1 MIEQLKVLKLDRSYD
16 FKSLDNFIEWA
27 DKVEPLLS
35 ISSKYEREFNQAR
48 TSAEVCFR
56 MKQHTSAYNNMSE
69 AVGVLNRAVTA
80 LELPK
85 QKSEGVSL
93 ELKYPD
99 KITWSWLK
107 KHVEIKQWVYVASIA
122 AAIFYAGISFGN
134 SKLYHEYFKGTQIKT
149 VVDKNV

>member
-1 MIEQLKVLKLDRSYD
+1 
-16 FKSLDNFIEWA
+16 
-27 DKVEPLLS
+27 
-35 ISSKYEREFNQAR
+35 
-48 TSAEVCFR
+48 
-56 MKQHTSAYNNMSE
+56 MSE

-122 AAIFYAGISFGN
+122 VAIFYAGISFGN
-134 SKLYHEYFKGTQIKT
+134 SKLHHEYFKGTQIKT